1 MMPDSSTIDPASES
15 IQPNNVVNVS
25 GGIDLDAERV
35 DIGGDV
41 IGRDKVESAG
51 GHIIHAAAG
60 ATVIIG
66 APTEAIG
73 TGLFALGEL
82 MQRSSDVRNDV
93 IAFQTDFRAAREQI
107 DLLGDYKDLH
117 DLLHRL
123 QFHCYNGIV
132 QSALRF
138 PSDDIAV
145 DSLTDYALT
154 LDGIVAEL
162 RQVLVRST
170 LPKQETTWIDDI
182 VGATTDLNGALE
194 ALDESCSSA

>member
-1 MMPDSSTIDPASES
+1 MIECLPGWRGATMTDSSTIDPVSES
-15 IQPNNVVNVS
+15 TQPNNVTNVN
-25 GGIDLDAERV
+25 GGINLDAERV

-51 GHIIHAAAG
+51 GHIVHAAAG

-66 APTEAIG
+66 VPTEAIG
-73 TGLFALGEL
+73 TGLLALREL
-82 MQRSSDVRNDV
+82 TQRSSDVRVDAD
-93 IAFQTDFRAAREQI
+93 AFQIDFRAAREQI

-123 QFHCYNGIV
+123 QFHCYNGVV

-138 PSDDIAV
+138 PSDDITV
-145 DSLTDYALT
+145 DNLTDYALT

-162 RQVLVRST
+162 RFVVARST
-170 LPKQETTWIDDI
+170 LLKEETSWN
-182 VGATTDLNGALE
+182 VVF
-194 ALDESCSSA
+194 